1 MDKII
6 KSNMEKK
13 ISLPRLGET
22 METGFISKWLI
33 KEGDNFTRGQ
43 IIAEIES
50 DKTTVELPA
59 LENGKLVKTLYQE
72 GEEIEVGNDIAIFE
86 TI

>member
-1 MDKII
+1 MQWGPSSGNDDLFFRFLDTSDTEITTNHY
-6 KSNMEKK
+6 SY
-13 ISLPRLGET
+13 G
-22 METGFISKWLI
+22 
-33 KEGDNFTRGQ
+33 GQ

-59 LENGKLVKTLYQE
+59 LENGKLIKTLYQE

>member
-1 MDKII
+1 
-6 KSNMEKK
+6 
-13 ISLPRLGET
+13 
-22 METGFISKWLI
+22 METGTVTKGGSNGGEELS
-33 KEGDNFTRGQ
+33 RGQ
-43 IIAEIES
+43 MIAEIES

-59 LENGKLVKTLYQE
+59 LENGKRVKTLYQE

>member
-1 MDKII
+1 
-6 KSNMEKK
+6 MEKK

-22 METGFISKWLI
+22 METGLISKWLI

-59 LENGKLVKTLYQE
+59 LEDGTLTKIIYKA
-72 GEEIEVGNDIAIFE
+72 GEEMNVGEDIAIFE
-86 TI
+86 SL

>member
-1 MDKII
+1 
-6 KSNMEKK
+6 MEKK

-22 METGFISKWLI
+22 METGTVTKGCINVGEEFS
-33 KEGDNFTRGQ
+33 RGQ